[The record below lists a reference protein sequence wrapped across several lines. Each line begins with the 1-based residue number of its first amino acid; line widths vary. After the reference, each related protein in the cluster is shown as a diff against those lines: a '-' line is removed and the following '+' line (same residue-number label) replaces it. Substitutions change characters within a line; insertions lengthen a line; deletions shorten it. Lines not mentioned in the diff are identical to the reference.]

1 MKRIALD
8 LMGSDKGPE
17 ELIIAVNSFL
27 DKYKD
32 VTFYAVGKK
41 ENIECLKDK
50 CELVYAD
57 DVLGMEDGALE
68 VMRKKEASML
78 KAVSLVA
85 EGKADAV
92 VSAGSTGGF
101 ISSCSIKLKLVEGIE
116 RAALVSPFP
125 KANGDR
131 VILLD
136 IGANNENTFSHLVNF
151 AKMGRVFASLYLDK
165 KDLKI
170 YLLSNGAE
178 EKKGSPVVKE
188 AHQLLKNS
196 NFKGFKGNM
205 EARYVMNGD
214 ADVVVCGGYEGNVFL
229 KGSEGAIKLFS
240 SLLKDAFKSSLFSKI
255 GYLFCRNGLKK
266 MKQTVDYKN
275 YGGAILLGV
284 NGVAVKAHGSSDAR
298 CFESAIKL
306 AYQMLD
312 LEMMNKLKED
322 VKNV

>member
-17 ELIIAVNSFL
+17 ELIKAVNSFL

-125 KANGDR
+125 KSNGDR

-136 IGANNENTFSHLVNF
+136 IGANNENTPSHLVNF

-165 KDLKI
+165 KDLNL

-188 AHQLLKNS
+188 AHQMLKNI
-196 NFKGFKGNM
+196 NFNGFKGNM

-255 GYLFCRNGLKK
+255 GYLFCKNGLKK

>member
-1 MKRIALD
+1 MKKIALD

-17 ELIIAVNSFL
+17 ELIKAVNSFL
-27 DKYKD
+27 NKYND
-32 VTFYAVGKK
+32 VVLYAVGKK
-41 ENIECLKDK
+41 ENIDCLKGK
-50 CELVYAD
+50 CQLVYAD

-68 VMRKKEASML
+68 VLRKKESSML

-85 EGKADAV
+85 GGEADAV

-101 ISSCSIKLKLVEGIE
+101 ISSCSIKLKLIEGVE

-125 KANGDR
+125 KSNGEQ

-136 IGANNENTFSHLVNF
+136 IGANNENNASHLCNF
-151 AKMGRVFASLYLDK
+151 AKMGRAFASLYLK
-165 KDLKI
+165 KDQLNV
-170 YLLSNGAE
+170 YLLSNGVE

-188 AHQLLKNS
+188 AHQMLKNS

-205 EARYVMNGD
+205 EARYVLNGD
-214 ADVVVCGGYEGNVFL
+214 ADVVVCGGYEGNIFL
-229 KGSEGAIKLFS
+229 KGSEGAIKFFSQLMKEAFS
-240 SLLKDAFKSSLFSKI
+240 SNIFSKL
-255 GYLFCRNGLKK
+255 GYLLSASSFQNMKK
-266 MKQTVDYKN
+266 TVDYKN

-284 NGVAVKAHGSSDAR
+284 NGVAVKAHGSSDAK

-312 LEMMNKLKED
+312 LQLMNKLKED
-322 VKNV
+322 VKNG

>member
-17 ELIIAVNSFL
+17 ELIKAVESFIN
-27 DKYKD
+27 KYQD
-32 VTFYAVGKK
+32 VTFFAVGKK
-41 ENIECLKDK
+41 EKIDCLKGK

-101 ISSCSIKLKLVEGIE
+101 ISSCSIKLRLVKGVE

-125 KANGDR
+125 KSNGDK
-131 VILLD
+131 VVLLD
-136 IGANNENTFSHLVNF
+136 IGANNENNASHLVNF
-151 AKMGRVFASLYLDK
+151 AKMGRVFASIYLDK
-165 KDLKI
+165 KDLNL

-188 AHQLLKNS
+188 AHQMLKDK
-196 NFKGFKGNM
+196 NFAGFKGNM

-214 ADVVVCGGYEGNVFL
+214 ADVVVCGGYEGNIFL

-240 SLLKDAFKSSLFSKI
+240 NLMKDAFKSSIFSKM
-255 GYLFCRNGLKK
+255 GYLLSRKGFAK

-284 NGVAVKAHGSSDAR
+284 NEVAVKAHGSSDAR

-312 LEMMNKLKED
+312 LEMLKKIKED
-322 VKNV
+322 VAND